1 MAFTV
6 GWQLS
11 WSRSFYAEWWVAG
24 SCVCT
29 GAEPAGASV
38 PAQDD
43 DVTPADTSRMTLN
56 DDDTG
61 HYSRQP
67 EASDDSER
75 SDANDSD
82 AGQQLTGMQA
92 GLTGTIS
99 IQET

>member
-1 MAFTV
+1 MVCWRRTPSA
-6 GWQLS
+6 
-11 WSRSFYAEWWVAG
+11 AA
-24 SCVCT
+24 CACT
-29 GAEPAGASV
+29 GAKPAGDSV

-43 DVTPADTSRMTLN
+43 EGSRDVTPAADTSRMTLN

-67 EASDDSER
+67 DASDDSER

-82 AGQQLTGMQA
+82 AGQQLTGVQA

-99 IQET
+99 IRET